1 MGRLTLKQTK
11 RLLASLDLL
20 LILTVAGIV
29 AWALQP
35 PAVEQVSWQ
44 PDSNRSSSQ
53 GQAVQPAGPL
63 SPYVTLA
70 QRDYR
75 KPLYDPVVKVEAPK
89 PKPKPKFP
97 GVLTGTVIEPG
108 FSYATFRVAGRDE
121 LVQVGRPIGQTGA
134 KLVSVAKGS
143 VTIDW
148 ADEQITLSVGA
159 QP

>member
-20 LILTVAGIV
+20 LILAVAGIV
-29 AWALQP
+29 AWALHPPGVKQP
-35 PAVEQVSWQ
+35 PSL
-44 PDSNRSSSQ
+44 PDSSRSSAQ
-53 GQAVQPAGPL
+53 GQAAQAAGPL

-70 QRDYR
+70 QRNYR
-75 KPLYDPVVKVEAPK
+75 KPLYDPVVKVEAPA

-134 KLVSVAKGS
+134 TLISVAKGS
-143 VTIDW
+143 VVIDW
-148 ADEQITLSVGA
+148 ADEQVSLSVGA